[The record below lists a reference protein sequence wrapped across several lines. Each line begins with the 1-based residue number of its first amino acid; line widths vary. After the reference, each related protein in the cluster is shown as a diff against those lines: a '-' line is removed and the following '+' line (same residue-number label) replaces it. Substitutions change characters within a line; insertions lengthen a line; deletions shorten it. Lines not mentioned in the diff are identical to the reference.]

1 MLVFEICDLDIIVV
15 DYEEFSGEEEGYYLI
30 SDIEVG
36 VEGISFDSE
45 FDLGY
50 ERIGNRYSFRSF
62 FFSFL
67 FEEFD
72 IIFKFLRRKVVDKKI
87 G

>member
-1 MLVFEICDLDIIVV
+1 M
-15 DYEEFSGEEEGYYLI
+15 DYEELLVEEEGYYLI
-30 SDIEVG
+30 SDIEIG
-36 VEGISFDSE
+36 VDGITFDSE

-50 ERIGNRYSFRSF
+50 EGIGNRYSFRSF

-67 FEEFD
+67 FEELD